1 MNKLPIRIIAIF
13 TALFICFISFAKT
26 KTVDYHHKP
35 FSPTHG
41 CIMHY
46 SVEKQDSS
54 FYIIAT
60 VVADQLSFLAEPQM
74 KIKTFNNDTIT
85 LKGVNIGRGQ
95 GYVGTV
101 APGLMLYEASSI
113 AQFPV
118 TPQQFELIK
127 DGVAK
132 IRISMTPT
140 DHKKTFKKDKI
151 GKKIY
156 NLFLEQQ
163 ATEEEA
169 F

>member
-1 MNKLPIRIIAIF
+1 MNKSYMRFIALF
-13 TALFICFISFAKT
+13 AALFICFISVAKT

-35 FSPTHG
+35 FSPVHG

-46 SVEKQDSS
+46 SVVKQDSS

-60 VVADQLSFLAEPQM
+60 VVADQLSILAEPEM
-74 KIKTFNNDTIT
+74 KIKTFNDDTIT

-101 APGLMLYEASSI
+101 APGIMIYEASSI

-140 DHKKTFKKDKI
+140 DHEKTFKKDKI
-151 GKKIY
+151 GKKLY
-156 NLFLEQQ
+156 QLFLEQQ
-163 ATEEEA
+163 AAQEEA